1 MFVCSWVQSYELS
14 ATLPNFLA
22 TFFNPAHGGRMM
34 RPCGAV
40 LPRSGGGRL
49 APRRSA
55 VFAAHGLRTRW
66 DLTFSTL
73 QKSVSALN
81 ICFSI
86 IIYIVCRAL
95 CRGACRDVCR

>member
-1 MFVCSWVQSYELS
+1 M
-14 ATLPNFLA
+14 
-22 TFFNPAHGGRMM
+22 PAALRQRGRSK
-34 RPCGAV
+34 

-49 APRRSA
+49 ARRRSA
-55 VFAAHGLRTRW
+55 VFAAHGQRTGRN
-66 DLTFSTL
+66 LAFSRL
-73 QKSVSALN
+73 KKSVSALN